1 MNIKYDVLGFPIFN
15 GINIKFEL
23 KLDKKLLVE
32 SDKMQISECVKQLK
46 EAINS
51 GVIEKKIFNEKQLQQ
66 INSGEYRIYG
76 LRWHH
81 HQVSG
86 KMQLVLVNGHD
97 SVRYLGG
104 KELWG
109 GGIK

>member
-1 MNIKYDVLGFPIFN
+1 MNINYDVLGFPIFN
-15 GINIKFEL
+15 GTNIKFEL
-23 KLDKKLLVE
+23 KLDKSLFLE
-32 SDKMQISECVKQLK
+32 SDKIQFSECVKHLK
-46 EAINS
+46 EAIES
-51 GVIEKKIFNEKQLQQ
+51 GAIEKEVFNEKQLQQ
-66 INSGEYRIYG
+66 INSGEYRIDG

-86 KMQLVLVNGHD
+86 KMQLVLVNVHD
-97 SVRYLGG
+97 SVRHLGG

>member
-66 INSGEYRIYG
+66 INSGEYR
-76 LRWHH
+76 RWIEMASS
-81 HQVSG
+81 SG
-86 KMQLVLVNGHD
+86 IWKNAI
-97 SVRYLGG
+97 SIS
-104 KELWG
+104 KCT
-109 GGIK
+109 